1 MGSHSCGTNRG
12 IETSDLIYDASGYDY
27 DAPTTCTL
35 GAASGI
41 PPHSPGKERDAES
54 GNDYFGARYYA
65 SSMGRFPSPDWS
77 AKIEPVPYAK
87 LGNPQ
92 TLNLYAYVGNR
103 PLGTVD
109 EDGHGWDE
117 FDLLQNG
124 IQNQKDNQAATAA
137 ARQAQA
143 QQQNVPMSKS
153 TYKSATGAATA
164 ALDAVIGQSEKTG
177 WEYARRIVKLANGK
191 YAYTSPTTEQ
201 SSTASDPDG
210 GMKEGTRIPTG
221 TTDAGMYHT
230 HPTSCAYC
238 AHDQFSGADNAT
250 AVREQLPSYIES
262 GATRSIYMLPV
273 RPSILDPT
281 PPVAIR
287 YGPPQ

>member
-1 MGSHSCGTNRG
+1 
-12 IETSDLIYDASGYDY
+12 
-27 DAPTTCTL
+27 
-35 GAASGI
+35 
-41 PPHSPGKERDAES
+41 
-54 GNDYFGARYYA
+54 
-65 SSMGRFPSPDWS
+65 
-77 AKIEPVPYAK
+77 
-87 LGNPQ
+87 
-92 TLNLYAYVGNR
+92 
-103 PLGTVD
+103 
-109 EDGHGWDE
+109 
-117 FDLLQNG
+117 
-124 IQNQKDNQAATAA
+124 
-137 ARQAQA
+137 
-143 QQQNVPMSKS
+143 MSKS

-177 WEYARRIVKLANGK
+177 WEYAGRIVKLANGK

-210 GMKEGTRIPTG
+210 GMKEGTRIPAG

-230 HPTSCAYC
+230 HPTACTTC

-281 PPVAIR
+281 PPVVIR